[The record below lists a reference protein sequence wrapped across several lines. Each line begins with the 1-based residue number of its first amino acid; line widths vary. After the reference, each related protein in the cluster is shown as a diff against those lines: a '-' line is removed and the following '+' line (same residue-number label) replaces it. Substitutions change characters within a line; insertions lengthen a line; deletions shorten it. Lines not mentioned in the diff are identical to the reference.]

1 MENILGAR
9 ALAAKAVL
17 AVRAGSTLESAL
29 AGLRTREQDRPTV
42 QSLAFGTIR
51 WYFELAACLD
61 RLSDRRLDR
70 LDERVAALLL
80 VGLYQ
85 LVHGRTPVHAAV
97 SETVEAARELDCGR
111 AAGLVNAV
119 LRRYLREGP
128 AVLEAARQLPA
139 AHYAHPAWLI
149 DALRRDWPGRW
160 EAILEAG
167 NQQPPMWLRVNAARS
182 DVATYQAR
190 LDAAGIES
198 RPDPLAPEALRLAR
212 PVDVERLPGFADG
225 DVSVQDVAAQLA
237 ARLLDARPGMRV
249 LDACAAP
256 GGKACHLLELEP
268 TLRLTALELD
278 AVRAGRIRDNLRRT
292 GLAATVVVGDAAAP
306 AGWSDGQPWDR
317 ILLDVP
323 CSGTGVIR
331 RHPDIKLLR
340 RPADIAGFAS
350 RQAAMLDALWPLLAP
365 GGRLLY
371 ASCSV
376 LQAENADVVG
386 AFLGRAPEAVEQS
399 GSARLSLP
407 AQPPGVG
414 TGPGLALATGAADND
429 GFFYACLDKRA

>member
-1 MENILGAR
+1 M
-9 ALAAKAVL
+9 
-17 AVRAGSTLESAL
+17 
-29 AGLRTREQDRPTV
+29 
-42 QSLAFGTIR
+42 
-51 WYFELAACLD
+51 
-61 RLSDRRLDR
+61 
-70 LDERVAALLL
+70 
-80 VGLYQ
+80 
-85 LVHGRTPVHAAV
+85 
-97 SETVEAARELDCGR
+97 
-111 AAGLVNAV
+111 
-119 LRRYLREGP
+119 
-128 AVLEAARQLPA
+128 
-139 AHYAHPAWLI
+139 
-149 DALRRDWPGRW
+149 
-160 EAILEAG
+160 
-167 NQQPPMWLRVNAARS
+167 
-182 DVATYQAR
+182 
-190 LDAAGIES
+190 
-198 RPDPLAPEALRLAR
+198 
-212 PVDVERLPGFADG
+212 
-225 DVSVQDVAAQLA
+225 QDVAAQLA

-386 AFLGRAPEAVEQS
+386 AFLGRTPEAVEQS